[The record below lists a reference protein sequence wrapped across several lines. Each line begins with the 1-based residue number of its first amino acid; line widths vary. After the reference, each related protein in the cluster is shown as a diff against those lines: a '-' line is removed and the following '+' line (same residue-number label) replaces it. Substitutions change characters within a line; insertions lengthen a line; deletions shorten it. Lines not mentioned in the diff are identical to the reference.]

1 MLKKNHC
8 LVAISMGVIFLAG
21 CNDDDKGDK
30 GDKVALYELNVMP
43 SSVSGVKGFTQQM
56 GATVKYSD
64 GSQGDVSGS
73 VLWEVNGDP
82 TVAEVSE
89 SGLVTGLSAGST
101 TLVATKDGIFSNT
114 VYVSV
119 CESLAETCSGILDTG
134 SGKLFTS
141 SPSVN
146 YHDSI
151 SGSAHTSTYSEVGST
166 GPSGDFYTFTQPQA
180 QEVCAR
186 YNDISLGGRTNWSLP
201 TKDELKVE
209 LVGVYGN
216 MFISRGWPTSHYYWS
231 STPDGSDY
239 YRVYLANGIANSDN
253 PGSAN
258 YASCVSNP

>member
-30 GDKVALYELNVMP
+30 VALYELNVMP
-43 SSVSGVKGFTQQM
+43 SPVSVVKSFTQQM
-56 GATVKYSD
+56 GATGKYSD

-89 SGLVTGLSAGST
+89 SGLVSGLSAGST

-119 CESLAETCSGILDTG
+119 CESLAETCIDILDTG

-151 SGSAHTSTYSEVGST
+151 SGSAHTSTNTEVGT
-166 GPSGDFYTFTQPQA
+166 NGPSGDFYTFTQPQA

-201 TKDELKVE
+201 TMYELKVE
-209 LVGVYGN
+209 LFDVYGN
-216 MFISRGWPTSHYYWS
+216 MFISRGWPTGTYYWS
-231 STPDGSDY
+231 STPFGPTYFSVSLNNGYLDSY
-239 YRVYLANGIANSDN
+239 YPSIHL
-253 PGSAN
+253 